1 MIYIVTEQTHGM
13 EKENE
18 EFFNFNFFTDLQ
30 ADFRFFFQFL
40 ILYFPFLTKLVIRF
54 NTKKMSAN
62 NKLAS
67 YCFTVGGSEPD

>member
-1 MIYIVTEQTHGM
+1 MR
-13 EKENE
+13 
-18 EFFNFNFFTDLQ
+18 NFLTLIFSPTYKPISG
-30 ADFRFFFQFL
+30 FFFQFL